1 MQYGK
6 SGLTTLIPKKMPT
19 IKSNLKKIPQ
29 RREDSKCNDELKRY
43 ADELRKLPSISGWDN
58 GEGIYEK
65 LPEDVACWILHRIEE
80 FDFDEL
86 TFDDSFIETET
97 FNKEYSVSII
107 AMYFATNIRWGR
119 FSQRVN
125 REVIDGFERKTNGQ
139 FIRCGLTVRVGRD
152 GQEGD
157 ILLLHKACSIPIGE
171 LKFKEIK
178 EKTDWRR

>member
-43 ADELRKLPSISGWDN
+43 ADELRKPSPIYGWDN
-58 GEGIYEK
+58 GVGIYEK
-65 LPEDVACWILHRIEE
+65 LPEDVACWILDIIRGFN
-80 FDFDEL
+80 FDDL
-86 TFDDSFIETET
+86 TFDNPYIKTET
-97 FNKEYSVSII
+97 FNEEYSVSII
-107 AMYFATNIRWGR
+107 AMYFATNISWST
-119 FSQRVN
+119 FPQRVN
-125 REVIDGFERKTNGQ
+125 REETDDMDQNGS
-139 FIRCGLTVRVGRD
+139 FVRCVLRVGVKREE
-152 GQEGD
+152 QEGD
-157 ILLLHKACSIPIGE
+157 IILLHKACSIPIGE